1 MVSSSLW
8 LLVRSLIIA
17 GNAHRNTGHT
27 VTAVRSSHGESTQA
41 DAPRRD
47 LFGHPK
53 GLTVLFATEMWERFS
68 YYGMASL
75 LVLYMVKYLLLPGQV
90 EAVIGYQAIKSGLES
105 MFGPLGPQAL
115 ASQIYGFYAGFAYLT
130 PIFGGYIADRW
141 LGQRKMAIAGAVLMA
156 IGHFLMAVE
165 ALLFIALGFLVV
177 GMGAF
182 KPNVSTQVG
191 ALYALDDPRRVPA
204 YSIYYLGINIGAFL
218 APLIA
223 GTLGGEAGWHYGF
236 GAAGV
241 GMLVALAI
249 YVFGLRHLPRDEVR
263 HSLTAPQQK
272 QPFDRRER
280 HAIRGL
286 LVVFVLTSF
295 FWATYEQQGN
305 TTMLWAEDFTDRRV
319 NLGFWQGQIPSTWFL
334 ALNSVV
340 IFAVTPI
347 LIRLWN
353 AQRRTGTETS
363 TISKL
368 AFAFICIGFANL
380 IMALAASING
390 PDGKASPLWLVA
402 YFTILTIGELQLG
415 PVGLALVSRLA
426 PARVLSLMMGLWLA
440 ASFPGEIL
448 GGWLG
453 GFWSTMDKPQFFLM
467 IAIIAIIPGLA
478 VYALNP
484 ILRSVFDET
493 PEVRP

>member
-1 MVSSSLW
+1 M
-8 LLVRSLIIA
+8 
-17 GNAHRNTGHT
+17 
-27 VTAVRSSHGESTQA
+27 TAPPSPHGESAQTG
-41 DAPRRD
+41 APPRD

-53 GLTVLFATEMWERFS
+53 GLTVLFVTEMWERFS
-68 YYGMASL
+68 YYAMASL
-75 LVLYMVKYLLLPGQV
+75 LVLYMVKYLLLPAQVGQI
-90 EAVIGYQAIKSGLES
+90 IGYQAVKSILES

-130 PIFGGYIADRW
+130 PVLGGYIADRW
-141 LGQRKMAIAGAVLMA
+141 LGQRKMAIIGALLMA
-156 IGHFLMAVE
+156 VGHFLMTVE
-165 ALLFIALGFLVV
+165 AYLFIALGFLVF

-191 ALYALDDPRRVPA
+191 ALYAPDDPRRVPA

-218 APLIA
+218 APLVA

-236 GAAGV
+236 GAAGI

-249 YVFGLRHLPRDEVR
+249 YLAGLRHLPRDEVR
-263 HSLTAPQQK
+263 HPLTPK
-272 QPFDRRER
+272 QEKRPFDKRER
-280 HAIRGL
+280 HAIWGL
-286 LVVFVLTSF
+286 LVVFALTSF
-295 FWATYEQQGN
+295 FWATYEQQAN

-340 IFAVTPI
+340 IFIFTPV
-347 LIRLWN
+347 LIRMWDV
-353 AQRRTGTETS
+353 QVRTGTETS

-368 AFAFICIGFANL
+368 AFAFICIGLAN
-380 IMALAASING
+380 IVMALAAFITEPG
-390 PDGKASPLWLVA
+390 VKASPLWLVA
-402 YFTILTIGELQLG
+402 YFTILTIGELHLG

-453 GFWSTMDKPQFFLM
+453 GFWSQMEKPKFFLM
-467 IAIIAIIPGLA
+467 IAAIAIIPGLA
-478 VYALNP
+478 MYALNP
-484 ILRSVFDET
+484 ILRSVFDEK
-493 PEVRP
+493 PDARP